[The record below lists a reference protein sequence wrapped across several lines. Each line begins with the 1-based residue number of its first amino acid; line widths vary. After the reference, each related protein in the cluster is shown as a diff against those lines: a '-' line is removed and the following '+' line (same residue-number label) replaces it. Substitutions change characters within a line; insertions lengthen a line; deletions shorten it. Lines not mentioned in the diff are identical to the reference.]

1 MPNITI
7 KTNNPGMALG
17 LTEGANAV
25 ELRAVKAQY
34 AHLKAVDAVRR
45 EGDER
50 RWQRTRRRL
59 ARKYSTKPVG
69 RARGAILGLWGLL
82 WAVIYG
88 AYDYMSEWNRR

>member
-7 KTNNPGMALG
+7 KTNNPGMAMG

-34 AHLKAVDAVRR
+34 ARLQAVDAVRR

-59 ARKYSTKPVG
+59 ARKYAIKPVG

-82 WAVIYG
+82 WAGIYG
-88 AYDYMSEWNRR
+88 IYDYMSKWNRR